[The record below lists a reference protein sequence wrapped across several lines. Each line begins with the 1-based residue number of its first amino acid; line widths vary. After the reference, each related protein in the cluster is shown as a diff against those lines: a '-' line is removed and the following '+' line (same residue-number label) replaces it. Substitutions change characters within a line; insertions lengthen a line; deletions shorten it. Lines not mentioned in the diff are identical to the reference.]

1 MMHRYCARLTPSRNT
16 ALGSGSFYNS
26 AFFSPKYPLRQRS
39 ESNNIGDWLIQSEKD
54 GKDQESIQSS
64 TTLNRGN
71 QWESNKLTVRHH
83 RRELRSQD
91 YLQNI
96 LL

>member
-1 MMHRYCARLTPSRNT
+1 MMHWYCARLTPSRNT
-16 ALGSGSFYNS
+16 ALGGGSFCTS

-39 ESNNIGDWLIQSEKD
+39 ESNNIGDWLIQSKKD

-64 TTLNRGN
+64 TTPDPGY

-83 RRELRSQD
+83 R
-91 YLQNI
+91 
-96 LL
+96 